1 MTRLYIIRHA
11 EAEGNLYRI
20 AQGQLDR
27 TLTAKGNLQ
36 VDALAERFKDIKID
50 ALYSSDLTRAKQ
62 TAGAILKY
70 HELELNTD
78 ARLREINVG
87 ICEGMSFGNMKKL
100 DPESMYLFYNDPDKW
115 RGEGAE
121 TFAQCTERMLK
132 AVCDIAEA
140 NDGRTVAIV
149 SHGMVIRSLLARVMN
164 IKSEDIYKV
173 AHADNTAV
181 SLLNYE
187 NGEFAVEF
195 FNDNSHLPEG
205 LSVAKTTSG
214 THEASDGRNT
224 LNLSYEPFD
233 PRENPET
240 YKAYYESAWLA
251 AHGNLVNYSP
261 DFFLKAAQRRFERD
275 GESVVGVYNDNE
287 LIGILELDSE
297 KGRHADYGWIS
308 LVCLKE
314 EYRGKGLGIQPV
326 GYAINYY
333 QLRGRNALRLH
344 VSSENKHALG
354 FYEHYGFKRLSEEA
368 GAGAPIYLMEK
379 KIR

>member
-27 TLTAKGNLQ
+27 TLTAKGMLQ

-50 ALYSSDLTRAKQ
+50 ALYSSDLRRAKQ

-70 HELELNTD
+70 HGLEHKTD

-87 ICEGMSFGNMKKL
+87 IYEGMSFGNMKKC
-100 DPESMYLFYNDPDKW
+100 DPESMYLFYNDPDNW

-121 TFAQCTERMLK
+121 TFAECTERVLG
-132 AVCDIAEA
+132 AVRDIAEA
-140 NDGRTVAIV
+140 NDGKTVAIV

-164 IKSEDIYKV
+164 IESANIHKV

-187 NGEFAVEF
+187 NGKFSVEF

-214 THEASDGRNT
+214 THEVSDGGNT

-233 PRENPET
+233 PRLDPET
-240 YKAYYESAWLA
+240 YMAYYESAWLA
-251 AHGNLVNYSP
+251 AHGNLNGYSA
-261 DFFLKAAQRRFERD
+261 DFFLQSAQRRIERD
-275 GESVVGVYNDNE
+275 PESIVGVYNEDE

-326 GYAINYY
+326 GYAVNYY
-333 QLRGRNALRLH
+333 QCLGRRALRLH

-354 FYEHYGFKRLSEEA
+354 FYEHYGFKRLSEES
-368 GAGAPIYLMEK
+368 GAGAPLYLMEK